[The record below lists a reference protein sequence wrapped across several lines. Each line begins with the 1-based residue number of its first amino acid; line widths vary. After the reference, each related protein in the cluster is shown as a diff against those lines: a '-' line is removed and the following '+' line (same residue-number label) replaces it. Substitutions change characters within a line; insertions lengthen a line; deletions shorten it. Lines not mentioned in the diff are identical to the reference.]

1 MSYQI
6 KHECSCVL
14 CDHCCWIMNSA
25 ATTHPSCV
33 SCRLISWQ
41 RFIHFA
47 WEQTK
52 GGRQPSASHSRCWAC
67 DKLTPVLVCPAEQNG
82 TRASCS
88 SPSSLEAHY
97 LGTDIQENSC
107 CSSPWWSCRLVPHS
121 FTESP
126 CGPCDTSCKSKWMPP
141 TLQEKINV
149 NFLHFEQPVQ
159 QHHMAPYG
167 TRTEPKRRLG
177 NVNTVIF
184 VWTSFIKAFKV
195 LQEWSHLEQAVP
207 HTQQNMKQLNTMKV
221 GLGVFF
227 SGRP

>member
-1 MSYQI
+1 MLFHAVTVQDRELPLLRVLLYTSWKAYFPKGSTRNNMPFQI
-6 KHECSCVL
+6 KHECSHVL
-14 CDHCCWIMNSA
+14 SDHCCWIMNSTA
-25 ATTHPSCV
+25 ATHPSCV

-47 WEQTK
+47 RERTK
-52 GGRQPSASHSRCWAC
+52 GGRQPSASHSRCWVC
-67 DKLTPVLVCPAEQNG
+67 DKLTPVLVSPAEQNG

-141 TLQEKINV
+141 TL
-149 NFLHFEQPVQ
+149 
-159 QHHMAPYG
+159 
-167 TRTEPKRRLG
+167 
-177 NVNTVIF
+177 
-184 VWTSFIKAFKV
+184 
-195 LQEWSHLEQAVP
+195 
-207 HTQQNMKQLNTMKV
+207 
-221 GLGVFF
+221 
-227 SGRP
+227 